1 MKRRGMRYEA
11 ATIGGALA
19 LLAVPA
25 FADVDSHAVQ
35 LAQVAADQP
44 VDRAQASPQDPQASG
59 PSQGQPGPGMMG
71 QGMGPGMM
79 GQGPCPGMMGQG
91 MGPGMM
97 GQGMGPGMMGQGMG
111 PGMMG
116 QGMGPGMMRG
126 NRPLSPENVRDI
138 LEGHLAWMG
147 HDRLKVGE
155 ITESG
160 DGAYVAEI
168 VTVDDSLVER
178 VEVDRASG
186 RMQWADR

>member
-25 FADVDSHAVQ
+25 FADVDSNAVQ

-79 GQGPCPGMMGQG
+79 GQGPC
-91 MGPGMM
+91 
-97 GQGMGPGMMGQGMG
+97 